1 MTRFP
6 TKVLSRQTNE
16 DGTITLFVH
25 ARGLDVENED
35 LPRVTTDPPID
46 IQELK
51 VNTSSDGKP
60 VTLDFVSV
68 HRKLPKRG
76 SQSRWCLK
84 SSSAKPERNRRLGGS
99 VC

>member
-25 ARGLDVENED
+25 ARGIDVENED

-60 VTLDFVSV
+60 VTLEF
-68 HRKLPKRG
+68 
-76 SQSRWCLK
+76 
-84 SSSAKPERNRRLGGS
+84 RLGSPQATEAGEPITL
-99 VC
+99 VFEELER